1 MSDSGPTP
9 GSETAPDPAGPA
21 EGASPAGAP
30 AEDPAPPALGLFRF
44 TTDGRRAPAIFVAG
58 WLATLL
64 GGGITAIGIM
74 AAGGSGT
81 AGPGDLLFFGGLAL
95 LTIGFVLLAG
105 AQSVERK
112 AAGLAW
118 PGPSPV
124 LVFATCVSASFVV
137 AGFVGA
143 PLLALGVQL
152 PGPVVDVVSVALR
165 AVVFAAVVHVT
176 VVDPGALDLRSVGL
190 GIRGVRAIREL
201 LAGAVWAGPV
211 ILVSAV
217 LAAILVPLAGA
228 TPPSPLPPTGSG
240 VGLLLHLVA
249 GAVIAPVAEELVF
262 RGVAVNAWAR
272 MAGPT
277 AAIVRSS
284 ILFAFAHVLFIRSDS
299 FGEAAAL
306 VLVAAAARLPVA
318 VALAWVY
325 LRRGTLWAPIGLH
338 ATFNAVLIV
347 LGEAAA
353 AG

>member
-1 MSDSGPTP
+1 MSDSDPTP
-9 GSETAPDPAGPA
+9 GSEAVVEPTGPDEAATPAGDA
-21 EGASPAGAP
+21 AP
-30 AEDPAPPALGLFRF
+30 AALGLFRF
-44 TTDGRRAPAIFVAG
+44 TTDGRRAPAIFVVG

-74 AAGGSGT
+74 AAGGSG
-81 AGPGDLLFFGGLAL
+81 AGSAGDVLFFGGLAVL
-95 LTIGFVLLAG
+95 SIGFVLLAG
-105 AQSVERK
+105 AQSIERK

-137 AGFVGA
+137 AGLVGA
-143 PLLALGVQL
+143 PLAALGVRL
-152 PGPVVDVVSVALR
+152 PGPLLDLVAVTLQ
-165 AVVFAAVVHVT
+165 AVVFAVVVHVT
-176 VVDPGALDLRSVGL
+176 VVASGALDVRSIGL
-190 GIRGVRAIREL
+190 GARGVPMVRDL
-201 LAGAVWAGPV
+201 LAGALWAGPV

-217 LAAILVPLAGA
+217 LAAILVPLVGA

-240 VGLLLHLVA
+240 VGLLLHLLA
-249 GAVIAPVAEELVF
+249 GAVIAPVAEEIVF
-262 RGVAVNAWAR
+262 RGVAVSAWAR

-284 ILFAFAHVLFIRSDS
+284 ILFAIAHVLVVGGDT
-299 FGEAAAL
+299 FGDAAAL
-306 VLVAAAARLPVA
+306 AFVGAAARLPVA
-318 VALAWVY
+318 VVLAWIY

-338 ATFNAVLIV
+338 AAFNAVLIV